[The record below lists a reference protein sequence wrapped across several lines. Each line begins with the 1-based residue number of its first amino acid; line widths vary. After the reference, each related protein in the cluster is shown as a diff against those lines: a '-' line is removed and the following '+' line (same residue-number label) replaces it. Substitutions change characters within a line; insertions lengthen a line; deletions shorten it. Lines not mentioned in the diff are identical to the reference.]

1 MSLDSRIKKAETA
14 ISDIGC
20 DKETYIKA
28 CMAYCQGDTKSLA
41 ALPPIK
47 GGRPM
52 LAAMFINAKSRI
64 ENEKRLSE
72 IGRRKYGRN

>member
-14 ISDIGC
+14 VSDIGC

-28 CMAYCQGDTKSLA
+28 CMAFCQGDTKPLA

-47 GGRPM
+47 GGRAM

-64 ENEKRLSE
+64 DNEKRISE
-72 IGRRKYGRN
+72 MGGR